1 MKDLWK
7 LCGASGVLPASFMLT
22 DEFDDIEARPF
33 TSGGFTDLYKATY
46 KGQAVVAKVLKIKP
60 MDDPESVRKVSGLI
74 F

>member
-7 LCGASGVLPASFMLT
+7 LCGASGVLPASYMLT
-22 DEFDDIEARPF
+22 DEFDDFDARPF
-33 TSGGFTDLYKATY
+33 ARGGSADVYKATY
-46 KGQAVVAKVLKIKP
+46 KGKPVVAKALKIKP